1 MHLGRGWKREK
12 EDQGKAGKRSN
23 RFKKGV
29 NEAVIFVPA
38 TLNSQLQRRYQK
50 EIKRHVFKIKVVG
63 KAGISVK
70 KLQQRSDPLTSRKFE
85 RGDCPVCRE
94 DGKGPCDRQSVTYDI
109 KCAECNDIY
118 DHIGEKSR
126 SAYTRGKEHMK
137 SLAKKEKRLALWKHC
152 KRKHSS
158 EMQKFEMTVTGSY
171 SNNAMLRQISESV
184 RIDQVPEGSLMN
196 SKNEWNY
203 FRVPSA
209 VVPRDHVKENTPR
222 WLI

>member
-1 MHLGRGWKREK
+1 MHRPREWKRE
-12 EDQGKAGKRSN
+12 EQDQEKAGKRSN
-23 RFKKGV
+23 WFKKGG

-50 EIKRHVFKIKVVG
+50 EIKRQGFKIKVVE
-63 KAGISVK
+63 KAGVAIK
-70 KLQQRSDPLTSRKFE
+70 KFLQRSDPFKSRKCE

-118 DHIGEKSR
+118 DYIGGKSR
-126 SAYTRGKEHMK
+126 STYTTGKEHMK
-137 SLAKKEKRLALWKHC
+137 SLAKKEEGLALWKHC
-152 KRKHSS
+152 KEKHNS
-158 EMQKFEMTVTGSY
+158 EMQKFEMNVTGSY
-171 SNNAMLRQISESV
+171 SNDAMLRQISENV

-203 FRVPSA
+203 FRVPRA
-209 VVPRDHVKENTPR
+209 VVARDHVK
-222 WLI
+222 